1 MLRFQDIHDW
11 TIPRE
16 FLIQICWPWTGQPN
30 ILRQYER
37 STNVFRARITKQRS
51 KRASGCWDIW
61 KLLRCQHVRGEESLV
76 QNGKVRFTRRNISG
90 LCRRL
95 GMSSRSGN
103 TKRGSK
109 GVGGC
114 RENWD
119 LLCSCTEEK
128 RRDPTE
134 NEKCDSRGGIFLA
147 FVGV

>member
-1 MLRFQDIHDW
+1 VLF
-11 TIPRE
+11 
-16 FLIQICWPWTGQPN
+16 
-30 ILRQYER
+30 
-37 STNVFRARITKQRS
+37 A
-51 KRASGCWDIW
+51 
-61 KLLRCQHVRGEESLV
+61 
-76 QNGKVRFTRRNISG
+76 RRNISG

-109 GVGGC
+109 GVSGC

-119 LLCSCTEEK
+119 LLCSCTGEE

-134 NEKCDSRGGIFLA
+134 NEKCNSRGGIFMA